1 MDFDDEVSSVS
12 VDAADLMQATVLVM
26 TGFIVSSV
34 ASQAV
39 CRRNYSLLQ
48 PTHWDLGR
56 FILLLAMIGSIGRRS
71 PLQRLAFLSGT
82 EPERDSS
89 VRLMSSSFSMIVDC
103 LRVSSTI
110 VGYTKVG
117 SRSREC

>member
-12 VDAADLMQATVLVM
+12 VDVADLMQATVLVM

-48 PTHWDLGR
+48 PTHIQPKLGLR
-56 FILLLAMIGSIGRRS
+56 SIHS
-71 PLQRLAFLSGT
+71 PARNLRLDRTPLPLS
-82 EPERDSS
+82 
-89 VRLMSSSFSMIVDC
+89 
-103 LRVSSTI
+103 
-110 VGYTKVG
+110 
-117 SRSREC
+117 

>member
-12 VDAADLMQATVLVM
+12 VDVADLMQATVLVM

-39 CRRNYSLLQ
+39 RRRDCSLLGVELIGLQ
-48 PTHWDLGR
+48 C
-56 FILLLAMIGSIGRRS
+56 LALS
-71 PLQRLAFLSGT
+71 SGT

-89 VRLMSSSFSMIVDC
+89 VRLISSSFSMIVDICLRGC
-103 LRVSSTI
+103 LRVSSII
-110 VGYTKVG
+110 VGYAEDG